1 VVKTMDDI
9 MLEVGDYRE
18 GGPKQRNI
26 SVIYR
31 ASTREFC
38 GYRTGR
44 KNYCKR
50 LCVGME
56 IPCRLVFSCLNK
68 VKIIRFKELLESKIR

>member
-1 VVKTMDDI
+1 M
-9 MLEVGDYRE
+9 R
-18 GGPKQRNI
+18 Q

-31 ASTREFC
+31 VSTREFC
-38 GYRTGR
+38 GYRTWQ

-56 IPCRLVFSCLNK
+56 IPCRLVFSCSGQ
-68 VKIIRFKELLESKIR
+68 VKINRLKELFESKIHR